1 MNRHNANR
9 ARRDL
14 RSSDRRD
21 PRIVAR
27 LRGRVTDEHGFT
39 LIELLVVVQILGILT
54 LIAVPAF
61 LSTAAKARIAATESN
76 VRSAVNAASLYYFDT
91 VSNPTPNTFGGIT
104 GAKLRLEAHGVGV
117 NVKAGAKT
125 SSTTNDAFCI
135 QDSEDGGHTIYHYE
149 GGTGGPAAILTG
161 ACAAAYNAT

>member
-1 MNRHNANR
+1 M
-9 ARRDL
+9 
-14 RSSDRRD
+14 
-21 PRIVAR
+21 
-27 LRGRVTDEHGFT
+27 TDERGFT
-39 LIELLVVVQILGILT
+39 LIELLVVIQILGILT
-54 LIAVPAF
+54 VIAVPTF

-76 VRSAVNAASLYYFDT
+76 VRSAIPAADGYYFDT

-104 GAKLRLEAHGVGV
+104 GAKLRLVGRGVGI

-149 GGTGGPAAILTG
+149 GGIGGAATILTG
-161 ACAAAYNAT
+161 ACAAGYSAT